1 MRSFGAFVLLLPS
14 PSLSLSSSLR
24 VAPPLLSSRLTLT
37 PNQSSFAQPKR
48 SDRELESRNARLV
61 AARLLACLLA
71 RAQCLPYDDVTRA
84 SQSLRP
90 PIVMFYPKAPLIPL
104 QPLYDVTAKRG
115 RSASMHYPPI
125 HPSILLY
132 CQFGQARSHTKYF
145 VAAECSVI

>member
-115 RSASMHYPPI
+115 GPPPCTILRSI
-125 HPSILLY
+125 HPSCSIANSGRLVLTPNISS
-132 CQFGQARSHTKYF
+132 QLS
-145 VAAECSVI
+145 AA

>member
-104 QPLYDVTAKRG
+104 QPLYDVTTKKG
-115 RSASMHYPPI
+115 RSASMHYPPT
-125 HPSILLY
+125 HPSIHLALLPIRAGSFSH
-132 CQFGQARSHTKYF
+132 QIFRRS
-145 VAAECSVI
+145 